1 MFIKYCAF
9 FLKDLRIAKIYIFV
23 IPPKTKLMPP
33 ILVSWEAPF
42 RKNILMVQWGPYCR
56 MTLRLVLHSL
66 SFGGS

>member
-9 FLKDLRIAKIYIFV
+9 FLKGLRIAKIYIFV

-42 RKNILMVQWGPYCR
+42 RSNLPKFWPEAKKYKFSFLLCAGP
-56 MTLRLVLHSL
+56 L
-66 SFGGS
+66 